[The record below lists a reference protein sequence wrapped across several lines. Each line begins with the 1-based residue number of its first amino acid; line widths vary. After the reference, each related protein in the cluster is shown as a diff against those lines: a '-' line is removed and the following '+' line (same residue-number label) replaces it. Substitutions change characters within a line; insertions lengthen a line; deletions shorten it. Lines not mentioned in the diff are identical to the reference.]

1 MKDWFEKFLKSS
13 FELEIWSRGKIIF
26 RSKKPGI
33 KGLIDFI
40 KKYGSRFKDLIVF
53 DKIVGQ
59 GVALL
64 AAYLKTKEVYG
75 KTGSKLAVKTL
86 KKFKIKFYFK
96 KIVPKI
102 LNKKRD
108 NLCPIERL
116 SSKKIPKEFY
126 NLVKKS

>member
-1 MKDWFEKFLKSS
+1 MKDRFEKFLKSS
-13 FELEIWSRGKIIF
+13 FELEIWSKEEIIF

-40 KKYGSRFKDLIVF
+40 KKYDQKFRGLMIF

-64 AAYLKTKEVYG
+64 SIYLKAKEVYG
-75 KTGSKLAVKTL
+75 KVGSKLATRTL

-102 LNKKRD
+102 LNKKKD
-108 NLCPIERL
+108 NSCPIEKL
-116 SSKKIPKEFY
+116 SLNKTPKEFY
-126 NLVKKS
+126 NSIKKS